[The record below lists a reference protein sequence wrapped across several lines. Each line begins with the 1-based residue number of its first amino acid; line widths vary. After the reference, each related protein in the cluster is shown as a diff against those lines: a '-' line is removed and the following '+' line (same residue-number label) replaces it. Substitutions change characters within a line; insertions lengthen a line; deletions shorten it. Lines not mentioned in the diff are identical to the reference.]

1 MGGKRGVV
9 ELREGKVGIV
19 LVVGGVLGGG
29 EDGVE
34 RVAGA
39 GLRGGD
45 GGGGWVG
52 GWSYSLA
59 GAGGGR
65 HSGGFCWGFFSA
77 RRGVV
82 FVVVPPLFS
91 PLERTAK
98 GLVVGLDVILGDC
111 ASDDNRGVLTRREQL
126 ENCG

>member
-1 MGGKRGVV
+1 MGGKGGVV

-34 RVAGA
+34 GVAGA

-52 GWSYSLA
+52 WWSSSLA

-65 HSGGFCWGFFSA
+65 HYGGFLLGVFF
-77 RRGVV
+77 
-82 FVVVPPLFS
+82 
-91 PLERTAK
+91 
-98 GLVVGLDVILGDC
+98 
-111 ASDDNRGVLTRREQL
+111 RRE
-126 ENCG
+126 GV